1 MKINIEIED
10 NIAKPIGS
18 RGRKSLLDAD
28 TIKKLKSMEIG
39 QSFVVLKQTQVAS
52 IQMWG
57 RKVGKRFSSNKIYA
71 GERKDKNFYFRVWL
85 EGNCKP
91 VEPKPQK
98 RDYTKNQPESFGSL
112 STSKVESDGVGSA
125 TERSKVP
132 NEILTLVELK
142 EENRM
147 IVEDL
152 DKIKKILRQE
162 LGYKDFNFSYT
173 RLNEEES

>member
-10 NIAKPIGS
+10 NIEKPIG
-18 RGRKSLLDAD
+18 RGRKSLLDSD
-28 TIKKLKSMEIG
+28 TIAKLKSMEIG
-39 QSFVVLKQTQVAS
+39 QSFVVSKVQQVSS

-57 RKVGKRFSSNKIYA
+57 RKVGKKFSSSKIYT
-71 GERKDKNFYFRVWL
+71 GERKDKNFHFRVWL

-91 VEPKPQK
+91 VEPKPK
-98 RDYTKNQPESFGSL
+98 KHDYDKNKPESFGSL
-112 STSKVESDGVGSA
+112 PTSKVESDGVGSA

-132 NEILTLVELK
+132 NEILTLIELK

-173 RLNEEES
+173 RLDEEES

>member
-10 NIAKPIGS
+10 NIARQP

-28 TIKKLKSMEIG
+28 TIAKLQSMEKG
-39 QSFVVLKQTQVAS
+39 QSFVLAKQAQVAS
-52 IQMWG
+52 IQQWG
-57 RKVGKRFSSNKIYA
+57 RKVGKRFSSRKIYT
-71 GERKDKNFYFRVWL
+71 GERKDKNFHFRVWF
-85 EGNCKP
+85 EGDCTP

-98 RDYTKNQPESFGSL
+98 RDYTKNQPKSFGSL
-112 STSKVESDGVGSA
+112 SKQATESVGEGSA
-125 TERSKVP
+125 TERSRVP
-132 NEILTLVELK
+132 SEILTLVELK

-152 DKIKKILRQE
+152 DKIKRVLKEE
-162 LGYKDFNFSYT
+162 LGYKEFNFLYT

>member
-10 NIAKPIGS
+10 NIEKPIG
-18 RGRKSLLDAD
+18 RGRKSLLDSD
-28 TIKKLKSMEIG
+28 TIAKLKSMEIG
-39 QSFVVLKQTQVAS
+39 QSFVVSKVQQVSS

-57 RKVGKRFSSNKIYA
+57 RKVGKKFSSSKIYT
-71 GERKDKNFYFRVWL
+71 GERKDKNFHFRVWL

-91 VEPKPQK
+91 VEPKPK
-98 RDYTKNQPESFGSL
+98 KHDYDKNKPESFGSL
-112 STSKVESDGVGSA
+112 QTSKVESDGVGSA

-132 NEILTLVELK
+132 NEILTLIELK

-173 RLNEEES
+173 RLDEEES

>member
-18 RGRKSLLDAD
+18 RGRKSLLDAN

-39 QSFVVLKQTQVAS
+39 QSFVVLKQAQVAS

-57 RKVGKRFSSNKIYA
+57 RKVGKRFTSNKIYA

-85 EGNCKP
+85 EGDR
-91 VEPKPQK
+91 EPKTRKP
-98 RDYTKNQPESFGSL
+98 DYAKNQPKTFGSL
-112 STSKVESDGVGSA
+112 SKQASQSDGEGSA

-132 NEILTLVELK
+132 NEILTLIELK